1 MRANHLHALF
11 MRVIIDYEGREK
23 QLGKQRTVREV
34 LQALKAAGFYKS
46 PTHGKG
52 TSHRRYIHKDDP
64 TRYADVSYHSSGEVL
79 AKGTLKSIER
89 TSGVKF

>member
-64 TRYADVSYHSSGEVL
+64 TRYADVSYHSKRRGFSEGH
-79 AKGTLKSIER
+79 
-89 TSGVKF
+89 VKKY